1 MKRVDKIRFWLSLLF
16 RILLVVAG
24 IIAVFTTNW
33 INLALVIFT
42 MFLTFLP
49 SIVERRYKL
58 DLPSEIEILVLL
70 FVYGSLYLGE
80 LYAFYEKFW
89 WWDLFLHAYSGIMI
103 GIAGF
108 ALVYVLN
115 KEKKL
120 TFNLSPLFIAMF
132 SFSFSVALGVMWEIF
147 EFVMDSVF
155 DFNML
160 KSGLVDT
167 MWDLIVDTSGAL
179 LVALI
184 GYFYVKKDPQIFEK
198 LVRKMK

>member
-1 MKRVDKIRFWLSLLF
+1 MKKVDKIRFWLSLLF

-24 IIAVFTTNW
+24 VIAVFTTNW
-33 INLALVIFT
+33 INLALAVFT

-184 GYFYVKKDPQIFEK
+184 GYFYVKKDPQIWEK